1 MPDRPI
7 RAHRIP
13 QMMGR
18 QRQGS
23 KRSAGLYFPSKSTY
37 TGKLEPLLNELGIT
51 ISRMAL
57 PDLRPLLCLPA

>member
-7 RAHRIP
+7 RAHRIL
-13 QMMGR
+13 QIMGR

-23 KRSAGLYFPSKSTY
+23 KRSAGLYFLSNSTY

-57 PDLRPLLCLPA
+57 P